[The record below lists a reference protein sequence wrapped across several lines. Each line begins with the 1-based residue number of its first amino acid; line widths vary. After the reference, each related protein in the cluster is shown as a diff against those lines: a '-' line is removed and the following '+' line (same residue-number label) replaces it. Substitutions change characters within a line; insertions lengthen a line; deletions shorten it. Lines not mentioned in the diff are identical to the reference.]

1 MTGRRVVGALG
12 VLVIAY
18 GGLQVLL
25 NWEAAS
31 PFGLAAFLIGV
42 VILDDLILV
51 PLALGTGWLVRRTL
65 PAHARMPA
73 QIALVVLAGLV
84 LVGLPFAL
92 SPARNGESAT
102 LLTEPYWRNLGALA
116 ASLAVLVV
124 IAVLARTRRPQRS
137 GP

>member
-1 MTGRRVVGALG
+1 VNGRRLVGALG
-12 VLVIAY
+12 VLAIAF

-31 PFGLAAFLIGV
+31 PFGLAAFLVAV
-42 VILDDLILV
+42 VILDDLILL
-51 PLALGTGWLVRRTL
+51 PLALAVGWVVRRTL
-65 PAHARMPA
+65 PVAARMPA
-73 QIALVVLAGLV
+73 QVALVVLAGIM

-102 LLTEPYWRNLGALA
+102 LLTEPYWRNLGLLT

-124 IAVLARTRRPQRS
+124 IAALVRSRRRDRS
-137 GP
+137 AP

>member
-1 MTGRRVVGALG
+1 VNGRRLVGALG
-12 VLVIAY
+12 VLAIAF

-31 PFGLAAFLIGV
+31 PFGLAAFLVAV
-42 VILDDLILV
+42 VILDDLILL
-51 PLALGTGWLVRRTL
+51 PLALAVGWVVRRTL
-65 PAHARMPA
+65 PVAARMPA
-73 QIALVVLAGLV
+73 QVALVVLAGIM

-102 LLTEPYWRNLGALA
+102 LLTEPYWRNLGVLT

-124 IAVLARTRRPQRS
+124 VAALLRRRRHDRS
-137 GP
+137 AP

>member
-1 MTGRRVVGALG
+1 VSGRRIVGALG
-12 VLVIAY
+12 VLAIAF

-31 PFGLAAFLIGV
+31 PFGLAAFLVAV
-42 VILDDLILV
+42 VILDDLILL
-51 PLALGTGWLVRRTL
+51 PLALAVGWVVRRTL
-65 PAHARMPA
+65 PVAARMPA
-73 QIALVVLAGLV
+73 QVALVVLAGIM

-102 LLTEPYWRNLGALA
+102 LLTEPYWRNLGLLT

-124 IAVLARTRRPQRS
+124 IAALLRSRRHHRS
-137 GP
+137 AP